1 MKNFLFYV
9 FLLLF
14 SLAANAQDRKPLKG
28 KVIAETDGLEGIYVI
43 NKTAGLSAAT
53 TRGGYFTINAQ
64 PKDTLLFSAIQF
76 EAKDVIISEK
86 DFGETLLFVP
96 LAIHTHNLD
105 ELVIVDYRHINA
117 ESLGLVPKGQKQYT
131 PAEKKLATA
140 SKWRMNPLGLDPLIN
155 MFSGRTATLQ
165 KAAEAEKK
173 ELLMEKIG
181 YIYSE
186 EDIVRQFKI
195 PEEYVRGFVFYC
207 VENKY
212 FAKAINA
219 KDDNMAK
226 FLLAGLAV
234 KYLKLIDEK

>member
-1 MKNFLFYV
+1 MKNFLIHSL
-9 FLLLF
+9 LLLF
-14 SLAANAQDRKPLKG
+14 SLAAISQNRTPVKG
-28 KVIAETDGLEGIYVI
+28 KVTSDFDDLEGIYVI
-43 NKTAGLSAAT
+43 NKTAETSVVT

-64 PKDTLLFSAIQF
+64 PNDTLIFSALQF
-76 EAKDVIISEK
+76 EAKDVIINEK

-96 LAIHTHNLD
+96 LAIHTRNLD
-105 ELVIVDYRHINA
+105 ELVIVDYRYINS

-140 SKWRMNPLGLDPLIN
+140 SKWKMNPLGLDPLIN
-155 MFSGRTATLQ
+155 MFSGRTAMLQ
-165 KAAEAEKK
+165 KAVEAEKK
-173 ELLMEKIG
+173 ELLMDKIN

-195 PEEYVRGFVFYC
+195 PEEYVKGFIFYS

-234 KYLKLIDEK
+234 KYLKLINEK